1 MSKMWL
7 GLPRKIVPNLIDT
20 TARSIP
26 DLFRFSFLSFFLYRS
41 LSNIPSSIPFQKNR
55 ITRFSNRRQPQWRS
69 TQCLARVFVSL
80 FRDHDDDVY
89 INLTSSCVVKDGSFA
104 TWINYFASRYL
115 DILCRVREFSFN
127 LILSDEMAKKKKKNG
142 KRSFFFFSNRQ
153 ATSVDKRWEDSLLG
167 LLYSHVPETVDV
179 QQIV

>member
-26 DLFRFSFLSFFLYRS
+26 DLFRFSFSFLS
-41 LSNIPSSIPFQKNR
+41 LSIFVEYLSSSIPFQKNR

-142 KRSFFFFSNRQ
+142 KRSFFFFFES
-153 ATSVDKRWEDSLLG
+153 TSD
-167 LLYSHVPETVDV
+167 
-179 QQIV
+179 